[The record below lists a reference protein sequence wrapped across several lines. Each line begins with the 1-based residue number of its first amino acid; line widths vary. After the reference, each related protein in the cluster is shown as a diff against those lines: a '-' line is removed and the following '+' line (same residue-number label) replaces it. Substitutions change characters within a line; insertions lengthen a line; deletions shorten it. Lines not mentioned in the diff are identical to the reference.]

1 MNLFL
6 CDLNKNTNENL
17 NELLNSYQD
26 YFIFIKDKDKHNVS
40 LYLDVNNLKKHL
52 INGIEIKYKKFI
64 FLFLENINDL
74 KKNKN
79 YKFDILFKTISFSK
93 YINININFKKYF
105 DENDNKN
112 LEYILNLNKRYLENK
127 NKISIKDKNII
138 LLDKNFYADLNYNRF
153 YINNYE
159 NKKHIFKFN
168 SMLINN
174 ISNLKNQIMT
184 LISIKA
190 FDSYKE
196 LEDKISNNISNSNIN
211 NINNINNKTLFNIEN
226 NCVLII
232 SDKYNIDSW
241 KKNINL
247 IFDNLDMEQD
257 VYVINTIAH
266 MSNIT
271 NKNIKNL
278 KFLIIN
284 INILS
289 NLNKIY
295 LNKYSTNDLLE
306 IIKNII
312 YENSYNINIEY
323 SNFENLFLFHWKNI
337 IIDEINKF
345 IKIELNLFS
354 HLLCKNLKYYLHNEP
369 NINTDIYNY
378 FVKYTISN
386 VDINDNNLYYFI
398 NKELIF
404 SNYTSFNN
412 IDNND
417 KIKFIETELNEEEN
431 LIAASYKNNLN
442 INKELSLLFIKS
454 SYDYFVNT
462 NINDIKNKICNT
474 SLNNSNNNIVQ
485 LKNKYLDNVITEY
498 NISNKNFCC
507 ICMDRIEKNNFCILG
522 CGHYYCKICILIH
535 KINNIENCL
544 CPMCRNKFDVIYN
557 LNSHCDTV
565 CDYNINIDNIDNS
578 DNNIDNNID
587 NNSDINNENNSN
599 KLKQIIDIINNN
611 NDKKLLLVSDYKE
624 VIKFINQK
632 LIKKYNIT
640 ILKNNKNYIKSCYI
654 YITELNNLLKHNVY
668 DIDIII
674 FLDINNINYN
684 IFSKI
689 KIRYDDYF
697 FNIKELKYFIF
708 YVKGFLLDDTI
719 IKKIK

>member
-6 CDLNKNTNENL
+6 CDLNENTNENL
-17 NELLNSYQD
+17 NELLSSYQD
-26 YFIFIKDKDKHNVS
+26 YFIFIKDKDKLNIS

-52 INGIEIKYKKFI
+52 MNGIEIKYKKFI

-74 KKNKN
+74 KKNKS
-79 YKFDILFKTISFSK
+79 YKFDMLFKTISFYK
-93 YINININFKKYF
+93 YININFKKFF

-112 LEYILNLNKRYLENK
+112 LEHILNLNKRYLENK

-138 LLDKNFYADLNYNRF
+138 LLDKNFYVDLNYNRF

-168 SMLINN
+168 SILINN

-184 LISIKA
+184 LISIKV

-196 LEDKISNNISNSNIN
+196 LDDKISITNSNTNSN
-211 NINNINNKTLFNIEN
+211 NVNNKTLFNIEN

-247 IFDNLDMEQD
+247 IFDNLDIEQD

-284 INILS
+284 INLLS

-337 IIDEINKF
+337 IIEDINKF

-354 HLLCKNLKYYLHNEP
+354 HLISKNLKYYLHNEP

-386 VDINDNNLYYFI
+386 LDINDNNLYYFI

-404 SNYTSFNN
+404 NNYTS
-412 IDNND
+412 IDNID

-462 NINDIKNKICNT
+462 NINEIKNNICNK
-474 SLNNSNNNIVQ
+474 SLNNSNNNMVQ

-522 CGHYYCKICILIH
+522 CGHYYCKICILMH
-535 KINNIENCL
+535 KINNKENCL
-544 CPMCRNKFDVIYN
+544 CPMCRNKYDVIYN
-557 LNSHCDTV
+557 LNSD
-565 CDYNINIDNIDNS
+565 
-578 DNNIDNNID
+578 NIDNNID
-587 NNSDINNENNSN
+587 NNTDNNIDNNIESNTNIDNYSN
-599 KLKQIIDIINNN
+599 KLKQIIEIINNN
-611 NDKKLLLVSDYKE
+611 NDKKILLVSDYKE

-632 LIKKYNIT
+632 LIKKYNI
-640 ILKNNKNYIKSCYI
+640 IVLKNNKNYIKSSNI
-654 YITELNNLLKHNVY
+654 FITELNNLLKHNVY

>member
-26 YFIFIKDKDKHNVS
+26 YFIFIKDKDNIS

-52 INGIEIKYKKFI
+52 MNGIEIKYKKFI

-74 KKNKN
+74 KKNKS

-93 YINININFKKYF
+93 YININIDFKKFF

-112 LEYILNLNKRYLENK
+112 LENILNLNKRCFENK
-127 NKISIKDKNII
+127 NRISIKDKNII
-138 LLDKNFYADLNYNRF
+138 LLDKNFYVDLNYNRF

-168 SMLINN
+168 SILINN
-174 ISNLKNQIMT
+174 ISNLKNQIIT
-184 LISIKA
+184 LKSIKA

-196 LEDKISNNISNSNIN
+196 LDDKISNYNSNYN
-211 NINNINNKTLFNIEN
+211 SNFNINSINNKTLFNIEN

-247 IFDNLDMEQD
+247 IFDNLDMEKD

-284 INILS
+284 INLLN

-306 IIKNII
+306 LIKNII

-354 HLLCKNLKYYLHNEP
+354 HLTSKNLKYYLHNEP

-378 FVKYTISN
+378 FIKYTISN
-386 VDINDNNLYYFI
+386 IDINDNNLYYFI

-404 SNYTSFNN
+404 NNYSSV
-412 IDNND
+412 DNFD

-431 LIAASYKNNLN
+431 LIADSYKNNLN

-462 NINDIKNKICNT
+462 NVNDIKNKICNKF
-474 SLNNSNNNIVQ
+474 LNNNSNNIIQ
-485 LKNKYLDNVITEY
+485 LKNKNKYFDNVITEY

-522 CGHYYCKICILIH
+522 CGHYYCKICILMH
-535 KINNIENCL
+535 KINNVENCL
-544 CPMCRNKFDVIYN
+544 CPICRNKFDIIYN
-557 LNSHCDTV
+557 LNSES
-565 CDYNINIDNIDNS
+565 DNNS
-578 DNNIDNNID
+578 DNNIDNNSVNNID
-587 NNSDINNENNSN
+587 NNSDVSNNSN
-599 KLKQIIDIINNN
+599 KLKQIIDIINSN
-611 NDKKLLLVSDYKE
+611 NDKKILLVSDYKE

-632 LIKKYNIT
+632 LIKKYNI
-640 ILKNNKNYIKSCYI
+640 IVLKNNKNYIKSCNI

-697 FNIKELKYFIF
+697 FNTKELKYFIF